1 MAALNQAKIINALE
15 HLIIQQHE
23 DFIYGFLLAY
33 GTPKSTINRLKMGDA
48 QRNVAYVTGDVAVPQ
63 KLYFRAVVEG
73 VSVANA
79 LEEIISLPLLE
90 QYKIRFVLVT
100 DFVTVAAYDRKVK
113 DNTEFDFSELKLNY
127 EFFLPLT
134 GKYEKAIEHAEHP
147 ADVKAC
153 EKMGRL
159 YDSICAIN
167 HYGKDELHTLNV
179 FLTRLLFCFFAE
191 DTGIFPQTNQM
202 TLALKSL
209 TEKDG
214 SDLANFFE
222 RLFLALSL
230 PNDAPERQH
239 LSTTFQKFPY
249 VNGGLFQEHIHV
261 PQFNTRSRKLLLE
274 CGSMAWSDI
283 SPVIFGSMFQAVMDP
298 AQRRS
303 MGAHYTSEKNILKLV
318 KPLFLDELHQ
328 ELEHILSLKKGKKSA
343 LQAFQSK
350 LGSLGFLDPACGC
363 GNFLVVSYR
372 ELKELELQAVL
383 ALRAEEPVRTLAL
396 DVKLLSKVNINQFY
410 GIEIEEFPVE
420 IARVSMWLMEH
431 VMNVKFGKFLGCVIP
446 SIPLHHSA
454 KIVCA
459 NALTIPWEDIVAPDK
474 LHFILGNPPF
484 SGARMMSTQQKHEI
498 TQVVEKESAIPL
510 RYKNM
515 ADDLDYVSAWYFKAA
530 RFICKTSIQTSFVST
545 NSICQGE
552 QAAPVWNT
560 LLLDYGLIINFA
572 YQTFKWGN
580 EAKGNAAVHCVI
592 VGFSSNGTCHFPKKI
607 IGSSFERVVEYISPY
622 LIGVKSTAVI
632 PEKKPLCNVPKMK
645 FGSQPRDGGH
655 FVLSFEQ
662 RESILKEND
671 QLKNIIRPYI
681 GVDEFLYSHKRYCI
695 WLHDVSDEAT
705 KLDKTLLNIIS
716 SVKSF
721 RISSKAKTTNQYAK
735 TPHLFAQIA
744 HPYTDYLVVPRTSS
758 ENRKYIPI
766 GFFDKNTIAS
776 DAMQI
781 IPNATLYHFG
791 VLTSTIHM
799 AWMRT
804 ICGRLKSD
812 YRYSASIIYNT
823 FPWPNPT
830 ETQKKHIYNL
840 SQIVLDTREMYPD
853 MNLAQMYDPGA
864 MPKPLQEAHLSLD
877 AAVDGLYQSKPFAD
891 DEDRLHL
898 LFKLYEQ
905 LVDKNKASQAVSKEE
920 SEDD

>member
-1 MAALNQAKIINALE
+1 MAVLNQAKIINALE
-15 HLIIQQHE
+15 ALITQQHE
-23 DFIYGFLLAY
+23 DFIHGFLLAY
-33 GTPKSTINRLKMGDA
+33 GTPRATINRLKMGDA
-48 QRNVAYVTGDVAVPQ
+48 QRNVACVAGDVAVPQ
-63 KLYFRAVVEG
+63 KLYFRAVAEG
-73 VSVANA
+73 ASVADA
-79 LEEIISLPLLE
+79 LEEIIALPILE
-90 QYKIRFVLVT
+90 QHKIRFVLVT

-214 SDLANFFE
+214 SDLADYFE
-222 RLFLALSL
+222 KLFLALSL

-239 LSTTFQKFPY
+239 LSATFQKFPY
-249 VNGGLFQEHIHV
+249 VNGGLFQEYIHV

-298 AQRRS
+298 EQRRS

-318 KPLFLDELHQ
+318 RPLFLYELHQ

-372 ELKELELQAVL
+372 ELKELELQVVL

-459 NALTIPWEDIVAPDK
+459 NALTIPWENIVVPDN
-474 LHFILGNPPF
+474 LHYILGNPPF
-484 SGARMMSTQQKHEI
+484 SGARMMSELQKHDLMG
-498 TQVVEKESAIPL
+498 VFVNAHG
-510 RYKNM
+510 
-515 ADDLDYVSAWYFKAA
+515 AGDLDFVASWFYKAA
-530 RFICKTSIQTSFVST
+530 QFASHHKAVQVAFVST
-545 NSICQGE
+545 NSICQGV
-552 QAAPVWNT
+552 QVA
-560 LLLDYGLIINFA
+560 LLWKPIFSLGIKIDFA
-572 YQTFKWGN
+572 YRTFKWSN
-580 EAKGNAAVHCVI
+580 EAKGNAAVFCVI
-592 VGFSSNGTCHFPKKI
+592 VGFGAEGIAVQKRLHSGTETLI
-607 IGSSFERVVEYISPY
+607 VGNINPY
-622 LIGVKSTAVI
+622 LVAGETIFIQGRNT
-632 PEKKPLCNVPKMK
+632 PLCNAPNMCIGNQPIDNGNYLFKEREMYDFIAK
-645 FGSQPRDGGH
+645 EPTSKKYFRPWIGS
-655 FVLSFEQ
+655 
-662 RESILKEND
+662 KELINGY
-671 QLKNIIRPYI
+671 R
-681 GVDEFLYSHKRYCI
+681 RYCL
-695 WLHDVSDEAT
+695 WLGDCSDEEIMKMPSAWGRVQRVRKYRLESDRKNT
-705 KLDKTLLNIIS
+705 RKLAQFPTRFQVENMPDS
-716 SVKSF
+716 SF
-721 RISSKAKTTNQYAK
+721 
-735 TPHLFAQIA
+735 IA
-744 HPYTDYLVVPRTSS
+744 IPKVSS
-758 ENRKYIPI
+758 ERRQYIPI
-766 GFFDKNTIAS
+766 NIFDNNTMTS
-776 DAMQI
+776 DLVFI
-781 IPNATLYHFG
+781 LKSSLYTFAI
-791 VLTSTIHM
+791 LTSAMHM
-799 AWMRT
+799 SWMRT
-804 ICGRLKSD
+804 VCGRLKSD
-812 YRYSASIIYNT
+812 YRYSRDLCYNT
-823 FPWPNPT
+823 FPWPRPT
-830 ETQKKHIYNL
+830 EGQKKVVENL
-840 SQIVLDTREMYPD
+840 AQIILDTRARYPD
-853 MNLAQMYDPGA
+853 MNLAQMYDPDT
-864 MPKPLQEAHLSLD
+864 MPKPLQEAHANLD
-877 AAVDGLYQSKPFAD
+877 TAVDGLYQGKPFAG
-891 DEDRLHL
+891 DEDRLRL
-898 LFKLYEQ
+898 LFKLYAE
-905 LVDKNKASQAVSKEE
+905 LVAKNPASHAVSEE
-920 SEDD
+920 EPEDD

>member
-15 HLIIQQHE
+15 ALVTQQHE
-23 DFIYGFLLAY
+23 DFIYDFLLAY
-33 GTPKSTINRLKMGDA
+33 GTPKSTINRLRMGDI
-48 QRNVAYVTGDVAVPQ
+48 QRNVACVAGDVAVPQ
-63 KLYFRAVVEG
+63 KLYFRAVAEG

-90 QYKIRFVLVT
+90 QHKIRFVLVT

-113 DNTEFDFSELKLNY
+113 DNTEFDFAELKLNY

-209 TEKDG
+209 TQEDG
-214 SDLANFFE
+214 SDLADFFE
-222 RLFLALSL
+222 KLFLALSL
-230 PNDAPERQH
+230 PNDAPERQQ
-239 LSTTFQKFPY
+239 LSATFQKFPY
-249 VNGGLFQEHIHV
+249 VNGGLFQEVIHV

-298 AQRRS
+298 EQRRS

-318 KPLFLDELHQ
+318 RPLFLDELHQ
-328 ELEHILSLKKGKKSA
+328 ELEHILSLKKGKKAA

-372 ELKELELQAVL
+372 ELKELELQVVL
-383 ALRAEEPVRTLAL
+383 ALRAEEPVCTLAL

-410 GIEIEEFPVE
+410 GIELEEFPVE

-459 NALTIPWEDIVAPDK
+459 NALTIPWGNVVPPEK
-474 LHFILGNPPF
+474 LHYILGNPPF
-484 SGARMMSTQQKHEI
+484 SGARMMSTKQKHEI
-498 TQVVEKESAIPL
+498 TQVVETESAIPL

-515 ADDLDYVSAWYFKAA
+515 ADDLDYVAAWYFKAA
-530 RFICKTSIQTSFVST
+530 RLICKTSIQTAFVST

-552 QAAPVWNT
+552 QAAPIWNT
-560 LLLDYGLIINFA
+560 LLLDYELIITFA

-592 VGFSSNGTCHFPKKI
+592 VGFSSNGTCRTSKKI
-607 IGSSFERVVEYISPY
+607 ISGSLERVVEYISPY
-622 LIGVKSTAVI
+622 LIGVKSTAVSS
-632 PEKKPLCNVPKMK
+632 EKKPLCNIPQMK

-655 FVLSFEQ
+655 FVLSYKQ
-662 RESILKEND
+662 REEILGKNNN
-671 QLKNIIRPYI
+671 LKNIIRPYL
-681 GVDEFLYSHKRYCI
+681 GVDEFLYGQKRYCI
-695 WLHDVSDEAT
+695 WLHGVDECIINNNAI
-705 KLDKTLLNIIS
+705 LQNIIKK
-716 SVKSF
+716 VESF
-721 RISSKAKTTNQYAK
+721 RLSSKAKTTNQYAK
-735 TPHLFAQIA
+735 VSHLFAQIA
-744 HPYTDYLVVPRTSS
+744 HPYTDYLVVPSTSS

-766 GFFDKNTIAS
+766 GFFNEKIIAS
-776 DAMQI
+776 NAMQI
-781 IPNATLYHFG
+781 IPNATIYHFG
-791 VLTSTIHM
+791 ILTSSMHM
-799 AWMRT
+799 VWMRT
-804 ICGRLKSD
+804 VCGRLEMR
-812 YRYSASIIYNT
+812 YRYSASIVYNT
-823 FPWPNPT
+823 FPWPSASDK
-830 ETQKKHIYNL
+830 QKQLIENFA
-840 SQIVLDTREMYPD
+840 QGVLDARARYPD
-853 MNLAQMYDPGA
+853 MNLAQMYDPDT
-864 MPKPLQEAHLSLD
+864 MPKPLQEAHANLD
-877 AAVDGLYQSKPFAD
+877 TAVDGLYQGKPFAG
-891 DEDRLHL
+891 DEDRLRL
-898 LFKLYEQ
+898 LFKLYAE
-905 LVDKNKASQAVSKEE
+905 LVAKNPASQAVSEEE